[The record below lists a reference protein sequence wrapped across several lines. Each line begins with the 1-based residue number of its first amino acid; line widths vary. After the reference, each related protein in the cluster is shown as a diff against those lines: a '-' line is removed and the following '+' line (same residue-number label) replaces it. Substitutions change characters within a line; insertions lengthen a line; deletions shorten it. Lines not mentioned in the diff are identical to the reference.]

1 MNSQESQP
9 FITGLLIILRA
20 LVVLIITGLIVCTIL
35 LAVRYALPFLIAC
48 ALAFFINPIVAFIEK
63 KIGLPRGAASFV
75 VLFTFFSLSIGILL
89 FAAMALIKGVSSL
102 SRSVPVEIQ
111 VLIGDLQTFFFSHL
125 LPSWEQAMHIFSGLP
140 SGQQKTIQLNIES
153 MAGTL
158 VEMLNDLASRLLT
171 NLTQFVTTIPST
183 MISAVFIFLAAFFLS
198 KDSEQ
203 IKYRFYLFS
212 THSSIGKP
220 IYRVLSELKKT
231 CIGFVRAQFL
241 LVLMTMVLVYIGLVV
256 LRTPHP
262 LTIALITGLVDLIPY
277 LGTGAIFIPWI
288 LYQFL
293 MHHYFFTI
301 SLTSLYITAIIQRQ
315 LMEPKILSANIG
327 LDPLASLVAIYFG
340 FRWLGLVGLVVG
352 PLLLVVVKTLYHSGT
367 WQEIWHYILGK
378 KV

>member
-1 MNSQESQP
+1 MNAQESQP

-158 VEMLNDLASRLLT
+158 VEMLNDLASQLLT

-212 THSSIGKP
+212 KHSSIGKP

-367 WQEIWHYILGK
+367 WHEIWHYILGK

>member
-1 MNSQESQP
+1 MNAQESQP

-158 VEMLNDLASRLLT
+158 VEMLNDLASQLLT

-212 THSSIGKP
+212 KHSSIGKP